1 MKTLGITL
9 AKGHSNGVPNKNI
22 REIAGRPLLTWT
34 VLEVQKSKR
43 LSGYF
48 VSTESPDVMGLME
61 TTLRLSTCLWRP
73 DELSRDDTTSLDVIN
88 FHTNYPHDFD
98 AIALIPCTTPLRTAE
113 DIDGAIQMLEDN
125 PMADSVIGVTECIP
139 VERVKKIVDGL
150 IVDTYPEPQDGQRQ
164 NLEKCYTRSGIYV
177 VRRDSLDKLF
187 GHKTS
192 LAYVI
197 PPERGLNIDTPLDW
211 EIAQMLLRR
220 THNLCKYC
228 DSMEGDDCQCWN
240 DE

>member
-1 MKTLGITL
+1 MKVLGITL
-9 AKGHSNGVPNKNI
+9 AKGHSRGVPNKNL
-22 REIAGRPLLTWT
+22 REIAGKPLLWWT
-34 VLEVQKSKR
+34 IQEARKST
-43 LSGYF
+43 LLHSWYW
-48 VSTESPDVMGLME
+48 VSSE
-61 TTLRLSTCLWRP
+61 
-73 DELSRDDTTSLDVIN
+73 SRDTLSLAEEHGARVTERPHHLSQDSTPSLDVVTYSLEREDPLN
-88 FHTNYPHDFD
+88 QFD

-150 IVDTYPEPQDGQRQ
+150 IVDTYPEPRDGQRQ

-192 LAYVI
+192 LAYVLE
-197 PPERGLNIDTPLDW
+197 PSHGVNID
-211 EIAQMLLRR
+211 
-220 THNLCKYC
+220 N
-228 DSMEGDDCQCWN
+228 WN
-240 DE
+240 DWKLAEALLKEREGL